1 MDAGGEC
8 WHHRS
13 GTRSKSTEPMKFY
26 DCQTAP
32 SPRRARIF
40 IAEKGL
46 DIPVVQVDLRNLEQ
60 LTPAF
65 GAINYYRTVPVL
77 ELDDGTRLTST
88 QGVWR
93 YLEEA
98 HPDPPLMGRDAT
110 EKAVVADLEWRM
122 EIDGFLAVGELLR
135 NSAERMKDRAL
146 TGPHD
151 YAQIPAL
158 AERGRARIPHF
169 FEDLER
175 ILEGREFL
183 AGDAYS
189 VADITAQVAVDF
201 AGRLKFALPD
211 TAKNARRWHE
221 EVSAR
226 PSAAL

>member
-1 MDAGGEC
+1 
-8 WHHRS
+8 
-13 GTRSKSTEPMKFY
+13 MKFY

-60 LTPAF
+60 LEPEF
-65 GAINYYRTVPVL
+65 EAINHYRTVPVL

-98 HPDPPLMGRDAT
+98 YPDPPLMGRDAR
-110 EKAVVADLEWRM
+110 EKAVVADLDWRM

-135 NSAERMKDRAL
+135 NSAERMKDRAV
-146 TGPHD
+146 TGRHD
-151 YAQIPAL
+151 YPQIPAL
-158 AERGRARIPHF
+158 AERGKARIPRF

-175 ILEGREFL
+175 LLEGREFL

-189 VADITAQVAVDF
+189 VADITAQVSVDF

-211 TAKNARRWHE
+211 SARNARRWHE
-221 EVSAR
+221 AVSAR

>member
-1 MDAGGEC
+1 
-8 WHHRS
+8 
-13 GTRSKSTEPMKFY
+13 MKFY

-32 SPRRARIF
+32 SPRRVRIF

-60 LTPAF
+60 LDPKF
-65 GAINYYRTVPVL
+65 DAINYYRTVPVL
-77 ELDDGTRLTST
+77 ELDDGTKLTST

-98 HPDPPLMGRDAT
+98 HPDPPLMGRDAR

-122 EIDGFLAVGELLR
+122 EMDGFMAVGEALR
-135 NSAERMKDRAL
+135 NSVPRLKDRAL
-146 TGPHD
+146 VGRYD
-151 YAQIPAL
+151 YAQIPEL
-158 AERGRARIPHF
+158 AERGMTRIPRF

-175 ILEGREFL
+175 ILEGSEFL

-189 VADITAQVAVDF
+189 VADITAQIAVDF
-201 AGRLKFALPD
+201 AGWLKITLPES
-211 TAKNARRWHE
+211 ANNARRWHE
-221 EVSAR
+221 AVSAR

>member
-1 MDAGGEC
+1 MI
-8 WHHRS
+8 
-13 GTRSKSTEPMKFY
+13 FY

-46 DIPVVQVDLRNLEQ
+46 DIPVVQVDLRTQEQ
-60 LTPAF
+60 LTPEFAE
-65 GAINYYRTVPVL
+65 INYYRTVPVL
-77 ELDDGTRLTST
+77 ELDDGTRLNST

-122 EIDGFLAVGELLR
+122 EIDGFMSVGEALR
-135 NSAERMKDRAL
+135 NSAPRLKARAL
-146 TGPHD
+146 VGRYD

-158 AERGRARIPHF
+158 AERGMARVPRF
-169 FEDLER
+169 FEDLDR
-175 ILEGREFL
+175 ILEGREYL
-183 AGDAYS
+183 AGDAYT

-201 AGRLKFALPD
+201 AGWLKLTLPES
-211 TAKNARRWHE
+211 AKNARRWHE
-221 EVSAR
+221 AVSAR

>member
-1 MDAGGEC
+1 
-8 WHHRS
+8 
-13 GTRSKSTEPMKFY
+13 MKFY

-60 LTPAF
+60 LEPEF
-65 GAINYYRTVPVL
+65 EAINHYRTVPVL

-98 HPDPPLMGRDAT
+98 YPDPPLMGRNAT
-110 EKAVVADLEWRM
+110 EKAVVADLDWRM

-146 TGPHD
+146 TGRHD
-151 YAQIPAL
+151 YTQIPAL
-158 AERGRARIPHF
+158 AERGKARIPRF

-175 ILEGREFL
+175 LLEGREFL

-189 VADITAQVAVDF
+189 VADITAQVSVDF

-211 TAKNARRWHE
+211 SARNARRWHE
-221 EVSAR
+221 AVSAR

>member
-1 MDAGGEC
+1 
-8 WHHRS
+8 
-13 GTRSKSTEPMKFY
+13 MKFY

-60 LTPAF
+60 LEPEF
-65 GAINYYRTVPVL
+65 EAINHYRTVPVL

-98 HPDPPLMGRDAT
+98 YPDPPLMGRDAR
-110 EKAVVADLEWRM
+110 EKAVVADLDWRM

-146 TGPHD
+146 TGRHD
-151 YAQIPAL
+151 YTQIPAL
-158 AERGRARIPHF
+158 AERGKARIPRF

-175 ILEGREFL
+175 LLEGREFL

-189 VADITAQVAVDF
+189 VADITAQVSVDF

-211 TAKNARRWHE
+211 SARNARRWHE
-221 EVSAR
+221 AVSAR

>member
-1 MDAGGEC
+1 
-8 WHHRS
+8 
-13 GTRSKSTEPMKFY
+13 MKFY

-40 IAEKGL
+40 IAEKGI
-46 DIPVVQVDLRNLEQ
+46 DIPVVQVDLRNQEQ
-60 LTPAF
+60 LEPAF
-65 GAINYYRTVPVL
+65 EEINYYRTVPVL
-77 ELDDGTRLTST
+77 ELDDGTKLTST

-98 HPDPPLMGRDAT
+98 YPDPPLMGRDAR

-122 EIDGFLAVGELLR
+122 EMDGFLAVGEALR
-135 NSAERMKDRAL
+135 NSAPRLKDRAIV
-146 TGPHD
+146 GRYN
-151 YAQIPAL
+151 YAQIPEL
-158 AERGRARIPHF
+158 AERGMARVPRF

-201 AGRLKFALPD
+201 AGWLKMTLPD
-211 TAKNARRWHE
+211 TARNARRWHE
-221 EVSAR
+221 AVSAR

>member
-1 MDAGGEC
+1 
-8 WHHRS
+8 
-13 GTRSKSTEPMKFY
+13 MKFY

-60 LTPAF
+60 LEPEF
-65 GAINYYRTVPVL
+65 EAINHYRTVPVL

-98 HPDPPLMGRDAT
+98 YPDPPLMGRDAR
-110 EKAVVADLEWRM
+110 EKAVVADLDWRM

-146 TGPHD
+146 TGRHD
-151 YAQIPAL
+151 YPQIPAL
-158 AERGRARIPHF
+158 AERGKARIPRF

-175 ILEGREFL
+175 LLEGREFL

-189 VADITAQVAVDF
+189 VADITAQVSVDF

-211 TAKNARRWHE
+211 SARNARRWHE
-221 EVSAR
+221 AVSAR